1 MEDQWRNEPDY
12 SHGYLIVPLALL
24 LLYHRRDLCPGAA
37 AGPGWGGFSLV
48 FAAIALRVAGR
59 LAYMDF
65 LDGWT
70 LVLWVAGV
78 VWIFGG
84 WPMLRWAA
92 PAVIF
97 LMLLVPLPY
106 QAESL
111 LSWRL
116 QGLSTTLSVGVL
128 QTLGLPAIAEGHT
141 IWLDDQQMMVEEACS
156 GLRIFVGMAA
166 MAYLFAVLARRA
178 WIDKWVIIAAALPIA
193 ILVNVVR
200 VTATV
205 MAFHWLS
212 DINAHIA
219 HDLLGILMIIL
230 GAVLLSA
237 VKYYWENLYRPFE
250 ITLELKSLAA
260 LPAAVPA
267 RANR

>member
-1 MEDQWRNEPDY
+1 MEGQWRNEPDY

-24 LLYHRRDLCPGAA
+24 LLYRRQDLYPGAA
-37 AGPGWGGFSLV
+37 RSVSWAGFSLLL
-48 FAAIALRVAGR
+48 AAIVLRVAGR

-70 LVLWVAGV
+70 LVLWVAGI

-84 WPMLRWAA
+84 WAMLRWAL
-92 PAVIF
+92 PAVLF
-97 LMLLVPLPY
+97 LVLLVPLPY

-116 QGLSTTLSVGVL
+116 QGLSTSLSVGVL
-128 QTLGLPAIAEGHT
+128 QSLGLPAIAEGHT
-141 IWLDDQQMMVEEACS
+141 IWLDDQRMMVEEACS

-212 DINAHIA
+212 NKNAHIA
-219 HDLLGILMIIL
+219 HDLLGILMILL
-230 GAVLLSA
+230 GAFLLA
-237 VKYYWENLYRPFE
+237 ATKFYWEMLYRPFE
-250 ITLELKSLAA
+250 ITLELKSLAS
-260 LPAAVPA
+260 LPSTAAAVSDH
-267 RANR
+267 